1 MTITGPSTEKGLRG
15 IVSLAL
21 KTEQVDIEIVDLPQ
35 NGKSVIKI
43 TLLFGSM
50 KKKLYLCRV
59 KV

>member
-1 MTITGPSTEKGLRG
+1 MIDSVARTI
-15 IVSLAL
+15 
-21 KTEQVDIEIVDLPQ
+21 TEQVDIEIVDLPQ
-35 NGKSVIKI
+35 NEKSVIKI